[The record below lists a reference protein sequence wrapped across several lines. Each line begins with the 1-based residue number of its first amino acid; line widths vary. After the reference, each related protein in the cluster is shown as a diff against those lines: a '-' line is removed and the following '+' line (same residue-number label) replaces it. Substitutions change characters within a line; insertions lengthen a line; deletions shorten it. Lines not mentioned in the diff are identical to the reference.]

1 MNSKDEY
8 IFYSAIFTVSIITA
22 VLITLLINGCAYKPT
37 IVFDSNAQES
47 NMTKRLW

>member
-8 IFYSAIFTVSIITA
+8 IFYSAIFTVSIMT
-22 VLITLLINGCAYKPT
+22 VLLVASLVNGCAYKPT